1 MKRKLCIIIPIIVV
15 VIILLLIAT
24 AAALGLLLLSGNE
37 LEIGRIVICDGE
49 DNVFVNENGQFWV
62 MKEASTPRALFGDL
76 KTGDKILVCRS
87 SAMAMS
93 YPGQCAVKWCY
104 KLEEGSKSD
113 IPLPVLDELDR
124 IGWIK

>member
-24 AAALGLLLLSGNE
+24 VAALGLLFLGGNE

-49 DNVFVNENGQFWV
+49 DNVFVDENGQFWV
-62 MKEASTPRALFGDL
+62 MKEASILKIPLGEL
-76 KTGDKILVCRS
+76 KTGDKILVYRS

-93 YPGQCAVKWCY
+93 YPGQCAVKCCF
-104 KLEEGSKSD
+104 KLECGSKDD
-113 IPLPVLDELDR
+113 IPESVLDEL
-124 IGWIK
+124 